1 MVAAMRE
8 MKESGSSWVGVIP
21 SNWEMLRGKYVF
33 EQKSDRGN
41 TKSLVLLSPTQ
52 NYGVIPQDLYEELSG
67 FSAVKLNEKTNL
79 NDLKAVHK
87 GAFVI
92 SLRSFQGGF
101 EYSEYEGVV
110 SPAYQVFYPSVK
122 VNEGYYKYL
131 FKDKSFIEKM
141 NSYTMSLRDGK
152 NIAFADFGRTYIPQ
166 PPIDEQKHISNYLDK
181 KCANIDSITDDIE
194 EQIKTLE
201 EYKTSII
208 TNIVNVGKMVRF
220 KYIATIRSNLVNP
233 SNYLSYLQI
242 GPDSIE
248 KNTGKLIIERT
259 VEEAAVDSWNHL
271 FFKGQIIYSKIRP
284 VLNKVIIA
292 PYDGLCSADMYP
304 IETKQNTR
312 FLKYAMLS
320 SRFVYQV
327 DMITRDRIKMPKI
340 NQDEL
345 GNIKVLIPE
354 LDEQDRIADYLDGKC
369 AEIDKVIADK
379 RKLLTL
385 LDEYKKSLIYEYVTG
400 KKEVPAT

>member
-1 MVAAMRE
+1 MILPRE
-8 MKESGSSWVGVIP
+8 MKDSEIKWIGRIP
-21 SNWEMLRGKYVF
+21 KHWQKARIGGAYTLRNTKV
-33 EQKSDRGN
+33 SDRDYQP
-41 TKSLVLLSPTQ
+41 LSVTMK
-52 NYGVIPQDLYEELSG
+52 GIVPQLET
-67 FSAVKLNEKTNL
+67 AAKTNAHDDRKL
-79 NDLKAVHK
+79 VKKGDFAINSRSDRRGSCGIASIDGSVSLINTVLKPNNEMNP
-87 GAFVI
+87 
-92 SLRSFQGGF
+92 
-101 EYSEYEGVV
+101 EYH
-110 SPAYQVFYPSVK
+110 
-122 VNEGYYKYL
+122 NWL
-131 FKDKSFIEKM
+131 FH
-141 NSYTMSLRDGK
+141 TVQ
-152 NIAFADFGRTYIPQ
+152 FADEFYANGHGIVDDLWTTGWQEMKRIIIPQ

-248 KNTGKLIIERT
+248 KNTGKLIVERT